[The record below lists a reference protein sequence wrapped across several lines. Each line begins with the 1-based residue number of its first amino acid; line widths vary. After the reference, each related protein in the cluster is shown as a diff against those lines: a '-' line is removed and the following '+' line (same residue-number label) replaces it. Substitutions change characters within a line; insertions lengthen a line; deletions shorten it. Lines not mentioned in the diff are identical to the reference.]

1 MMNNSPFKKTFYFG
15 LSLFLSPV
23 IVTGV
28 IILLTILNST
38 PKPKKVQVIKE
49 VVFPPENV
57 VDHDTVYIERP
68 KPKITPKV
76 TPKVVEP
83 IKTDTVKFVDTSTQ
97 TN

>member
-1 MMNNSPFKKTFYFG
+1 MMKNSPFKKTFYFG

-38 PKPKKVQVIKE
+38 TKPKKVQVIKE

-57 VDHDTVYIERP
+57 VDHDTVYIE
-68 KPKITPKV
+68 
-76 TPKVVEP
+76 
-83 IKTDTVKFVDTSTQ
+83 
-97 TN
+97 